1 MTLVVNCLSWE
12 RGKGCDSRCVWSIAF
27 SQRPLTKK
35 NINHSV
41 SLCLLSHKCTY
52 LVYLHL
58 LGSDWNKKD
67 RIWYQQDQQDT
78 MNLKLQP
85 LPTQLFLHWLY
96 DVSFTRSERLLSN
109 RNAWPN
115 HLHLDPSHSC
125 KLDVKNIARWWAT
138 PAQRPQRDVDEI
150 FLENACRNLAGAMQ
164 LAE

>member
-35 NINHSV
+35 KHKSQRV
-41 SLCLLSHKCTY
+41 SLSFEPQMYLYTY

-96 DVSFTRSERLLSN
+96 DVSFTRSEMLLLSN
-109 RNAWPN
+109 QNAWPN

-150 FLENACRNLAGAMQ
+150 FLV
-164 LAE
+164 